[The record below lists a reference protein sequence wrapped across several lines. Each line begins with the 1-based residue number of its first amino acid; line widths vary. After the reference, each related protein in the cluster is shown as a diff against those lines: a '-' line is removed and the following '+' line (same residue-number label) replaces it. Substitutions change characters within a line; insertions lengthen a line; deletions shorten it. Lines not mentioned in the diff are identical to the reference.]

1 MPEGAGFRIFTNV
14 ERSDRALVE
23 RFRGIPSSNINDM
36 MNRLYNTDASIKSLN
51 HLPMLGTAITVRAP
65 LGDNLMFHRA
75 LDIAQPGDVLVV
87 DGGGCMERS
96 LAGEIMITYA
106 EKKGLAGIVVNGA
119 LRDLDG
125 ILRSSIPVYAKGITP
140 QGPFKNGPGE
150 INVPVCCGGVVVLP
164 GDILV
169 GDLDG
174 VVVIRKDDAP
184 YIIDKAQEKLAKE
197 TKKLSAYAEGH
208 VNYEEHESS
217 WTAKAEKLGVVTF

>member
-14 ERSDRALVE
+14 ERPDRALVE

-125 ILRSSIPVYAKGITP
+125 ILRSSMPVYAKGITP

>member
-14 ERSDRALVE
+14 ERPDRALVE

-125 ILRSSIPVYAKGITP
+125 ILRSSMPVYAKGITP

-184 YIIDKAQEKLAKE
+184 YIIDKAQEKLTKE

>member
-169 GDLDG
+169 GDLEG

>member
-14 ERSDRALVE
+14 ERPDRALVE

-125 ILRSSIPVYAKGITP
+125 ILRSSMPVYAKGITP

-174 VVVIRKDDAP
+174 VVVIRKEDAP
-184 YIIDKAQEKLAKE
+184 YIIDKAREKLAKE

-217 WTAKAEKLGVVTF
+217 WSAKAEKLGVVTF